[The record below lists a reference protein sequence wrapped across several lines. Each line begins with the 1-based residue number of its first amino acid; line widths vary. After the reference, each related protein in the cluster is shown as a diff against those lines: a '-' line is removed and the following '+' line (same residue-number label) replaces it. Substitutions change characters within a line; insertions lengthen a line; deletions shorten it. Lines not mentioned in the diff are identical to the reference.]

1 MALDEQD
8 LSEDLLWGED
18 AAASGSEAEPS
29 EGSEDP
35 GGSGEP
41 PVHAAAAVGSRGKQK
56 GLDIAGARTH
66 AIHHNDACFW
76 QPRIGHCGM
85 CMGYACSG
93 AENRTAFRALC
104 RRQQCKPSKQHTQ
117 KQLGRSRCSRTHAFA
132 PSRCAWRRIAASSSV
147 KPAAA
152 VWKGTAAAALHT
164 PGESG
169 VCQTISRGQAWYRMD
184 EDLPRPTLC
193 NDVSQSCSRRL
204 CCLVVQWRLQCGA
217 FCLACISRIA
227 P

>member
-76 QPRIGHCGM
+76 QPQIGHCG
-85 CMGYACSG
+85 CVGYACSG
-93 AENRTAFRALC
+93 AENRTRSVHFAGASSASHQSSTLRSSLDDLDAAGPTPSPPVDVPGGGLRRA
-104 RRQQCKPSKQHTQ
+104 
-117 KQLGRSRCSRTHAFA
+117 
-132 PSRCAWRRIAASSSV
+132 AASNQPLQFGKAQQQQPYTRLVSLVSV
-147 KPAAA
+147 K
-152 VWKGTAAAALHT
+152 L
-164 PGESG
+164 
-169 VCQTISRGQAWYRMD
+169 
-184 EDLPRPTLC
+184 
-193 NDVSQSCSRRL
+193 
-204 CCLVVQWRLQCGA
+204 
-217 FCLACISRIA
+217 
-227 P
+227 